1 MNKFKI
7 GDTVTYNDGITLPFT
22 STVIEI
28 KYASNKFLYKLKGKN
43 IFLTDKYLSHD
54 NNNN

>member
-1 MNKFKI
+1 MQPKFQI

-28 KYASNKFLYKLKGKN
+28 KFSSSYQYLYKLKGKN
-43 IFLTDKYLSHD
+43 IFLSDKFLK
-54 NNNN
+54 